1 MCQGLAAIISC
12 KNAILILLSPL
23 PTLSLEPQSCV
34 VVEDPLDVVRDLD
47 EDTGIVSPTDRAE
60 DDDPAQ
66 VVMTLSLTGQGRTS
80 VQTKEA
86 SGLVS
91 LALVILGAED
101 VGEIGGGG
109 GGGGGELCL

>member
-12 KNAILILLSPL
+12 KNAILILLSSL
-23 PTLSLEPQSCV
+23 STLSLEPQSCV

-66 VVMTLSLTGQGRTS
+66 VVVTLSLTGQGGTS

-86 SGLVS
+86 GGLVS
-91 LALVILGAED
+91 LTNIILGAESA
-101 VGEIGGGG
+101 GQIGGRG
-109 GGGGGELCL
+109 LFL